1 MLSNDIIDYIVLRN
15 FGYDHEGLGDQQG
28 LGRKQGGCQV
38 KMEAQFN
45 SHSTTSATKSM
56 VH

>member
-45 SHSTTSATKSM
+45 SHSTTSATKMM